1 MKFLGDKWVVA
12 LSGTG
17 LIDTIRLLELHDIP
31 YKIQH
36 KGDKTIDVLV
46 PKQYLPKV
54 KEIEQWWPHGYDE
67 D

>member
-1 MKFLGDKWVVA
+1 MKNPFKSWVIA

-17 LIDTIRLLELHDIP
+17 LIDTIRLLENEDVP

-36 KGDKTIDVLV
+36 EGDKTIHVLV
-46 PKQYLPKV
+46 PKQYLAKV
-54 KEIEQWWPHGYDE
+54 KEITQRWPHGYDE